1 MKSKNKFSFGVLI
14 VFIILLIF
22 LRSDYR
28 LIEKPI
34 CCGDDHDYFSH
45 AESLVIDFDFDYTNQ
60 LDGFENKR
68 FNQNGKIA
76 PKGFIGSG
84 LFAAPFLYIGNLI
97 DKLYSLIHQGNNN
110 NIMNYKILL
119 YSFSPI
125 FYLFGS
131 IELLKKTFTN
141 VGIKINMYLVYL
153 VMFGSGLSYFA
164 FERYSMTHVYEV
176 FGITLIFYISSIYYT
191 KKEINNNLIVFM
203 IPIFVSL
210 TLSIRW
216 TNYFVLLIPILFK
229 WMFENKIVDK
239 ALIKEKLFYVSVVIS
254 TFLFLFINFKVYGL
268 VTLNPNIIY
277 GDAASKT
284 NIYFNNF
291 DNFAAFTLNLLQDI
305 YRIFFESEF
314 GIFWFSPIIFI
325 GCIYS
330 LFKIIL
336 NKKFKFKLKLL
347 IFISFSQV
355 FGTVLIWQSTASS
368 YGFRYLYSLIP
379 LCMIIFFTN
388 TKSTDK
394 YTNFYIIFMSAFA
407 ILGIT
412 FFETT
417 EDTSLRENIN
427 VFGAFE
433 PYSQP
438 EYLFGL
444 LKSFTNL
451 ESYLIIISTSFL
463 GAFIFKILLIFIN
476 IDGLNSLF
484 LNLGLPV
491 DNQDFQ
497 FLLLDLNKISFDKF
511 LFIATLL
518 FFISRKVMD
527 DITKL

>member
-191 KKEINNNLIVFM
+191 KKEINNIR
-203 IPIFVSL
+203 PIS
-210 TLSIRW
+210 
-216 TNYFVLLIPILFK
+216 
-229 WMFENKIVDK
+229 
-239 ALIKEKLFYVSVVIS
+239 
-254 TFLFLFINFKVYGL
+254 
-268 VTLNPNIIY
+268 
-277 GDAASKT
+277 
-284 NIYFNNF
+284 
-291 DNFAAFTLNLLQDI
+291 
-305 YRIFFESEF
+305 
-314 GIFWFSPIIFI
+314 
-325 GCIYS
+325 
-330 LFKIIL
+330 
-336 NKKFKFKLKLL
+336 
-347 IFISFSQV
+347 
-355 FGTVLIWQSTASS
+355 
-368 YGFRYLYSLIP
+368 
-379 LCMIIFFTN
+379 
-388 TKSTDK
+388 
-394 YTNFYIIFMSAFA
+394 
-407 ILGIT
+407 
-412 FFETT
+412 
-417 EDTSLRENIN
+417 
-427 VFGAFE
+427 
-433 PYSQP
+433 
-438 EYLFGL
+438 
-444 LKSFTNL
+444 
-451 ESYLIIISTSFL
+451 
-463 GAFIFKILLIFIN
+463 
-476 IDGLNSLF
+476 
-484 LNLGLPV
+484 
-491 DNQDFQ
+491 
-497 FLLLDLNKISFDKF
+497 
-511 LFIATLL
+511 
-518 FFISRKVMD
+518 
-527 DITKL
+527 